1 MSNSLKTELINKHL
15 RIGKHFQIDNV
26 IACERGENNE
36 DLIIV
41 LAGPFDLENHEVGK
55 RYLPDTN
62 KVKYIVLQLEEYE
75 GEVKVMKQT
84 DIRLAEKQDLSLYDF
99 YFSKYDSEY
108 TLEYT
113 GLHGTAFM
121 TTSVERYK
129 K

>member
-15 RIGKHFQIDNV
+15 KIGNQFKIDNV

-36 DLIIV
+36 DLIII

-62 KVKYIVLQLEEYE
+62 KVKYIVLQLEEHE